1 MLRNDSC
8 YGQYMRSYRSTLRAE
23 QARRTRGIVIDAAE
37 VCFLAH
43 GYAATTMKEIAA
55 EAGVSLQTVFAQGSK
70 AALLLAVV
78 DRGVAGDDAD
88 EAILQREPIRAF
100 MEARDKAELLAAL
113 RVLVLRFL
121 PPSEAPLRVF
131 KDAAGGDPELAA
143 AWAEYERRR
152 YTDAL
157 AMIGSMAH
165 LLRDDLTVEQATDIY
180 WATLTVETA
189 RNFRAVRGWSI
200 DRYADWLVDAVDRL
214 LLA

>member
-1 MLRNDSC
+1 
-8 YGQYMRSYRSTLRAE
+8 MRSYRSSLRAE
-23 QARRTRGIVIDAAE
+23 QARRTRGIVIDAAAT
-37 VCFLAH
+37 CFLRQ

-55 EAGVSLQTVFAQGSK
+55 EAGVSLQTVFAQGGK

-88 EAILQREPIRAF
+88 EALLQREPIRAF
-100 MEARDKAELLAAL
+100 MEARGKAERLSAL

-131 KDAAGGDPELAA
+131 KDAAGCDPELAA

-152 YTDAL
+152 YSDAQ

-165 LLRDDLTVEQATDIY
+165 LLRDGLSVERATDIY
-180 WATLTVETA
+180 WATLSTETA

-200 DRYADWLVDAVDRL
+200 DEYADWVVDAFDRL